1 MKRFALLLAVLLL
14 VGCVSPNKAP
24 VPGEKNPST
33 QPPVA
38 TPSCMEG
45 TDRFSLSGVRLGD
58 PAEPLLQRLGEADR
72 VAHSAKYPMQT
83 YEYGFGRPGVFVA
96 VTTWQGSIFSL
107 SLKAH
112 PVAHP
117 LSELWPGVRFG
128 DQRET
133 VLGAL
138 AKQGFCPTPSSGNTV
153 EFVRPE
159 ERLTLTFNDAGQLER
174 AALELVGPPSE
185 GSPTAPVGF
194 YPPDVKTGV
203 PEVDKVIKA
212 AGTKDHA
219 TLASLI
225 KMSKVAC
232 TTQVHGMPGQPIC
245 PAGTAD
251 GTLVEVF
258 PTGSCEV
265 NYLYSKAQAEQV
277 PGSLFTEPYYVYGVF
292 KVGEPG
298 GAFSAKYGVIL
309 GTGAEGVGVTLFLD
323 AEGSVVQV
331 VACAGPA
338 NMVPQGANFILLPRD
353 AQMG

>member
-14 VGCVSPNKAP
+14 VGCASPNKAP
-24 VPGEKNPST
+24 VPSDNNPST

-38 TPSCMEG
+38 TPACTAG
-45 TDRFSLSGVRLGD
+45 TDRFSLSGVKLGD

-72 VAHSAKYPMQT
+72 VAHSAKDPMQT
-83 YEYGFGRPGVFVA
+83 YEYGFGRPGVVAA

-117 LSELWPGVRFG
+117 LSDLWPGVRFG

-133 VLGAL
+133 VLEAL
-138 AKQGFCPTPSSGNTV
+138 AKQGFCPTASSGKTV

-174 AALELVGPPSE
+174 AALELAKPPSE
-185 GSPTAPVGF
+185 SPATAPVGF
-194 YPPDVKTGV
+194 YPPDVKTGI
-203 PEVDKVIKA
+203 PEVDRVIKA

-219 TLASLI
+219 TLAGLI
-225 KMSKVAC
+225 KMSKVPC
-232 TTQVHGMPGQPIC
+232 TTQVHGMPGEPSC
-245 PAGTAD
+245 PDGTAD
-251 GTLVEVF
+251 GTLMEVF
-258 PTGSCEV
+258 PSGACEV
-265 NYLYSKAQAEQV
+265 NYRHSKAQAEQ
-277 PGSLFTEPYYVYGVF
+277 SLGAVFTEPYYVYGVF
-292 KVGEPG
+292 TLGETG
-298 GAFSAKYGVIL
+298 GAFSAKYGVLL
-309 GTGAEGVGVTLFLD
+309 GTGAEGVGATLFLD